1 MSPWR
6 NGAGRKADIAAGPD
20 WLVGFA
26 WLDADAPFSG
36 YAGHDRTITLVE
48 GPGFALDFG
57 PSHPALLARRP
68 FVPAAFDGGWP
79 ARCRVPDGPCM
90 VLNAMTARAG
100 WTHRVTVATGPV
112 QANSVPGGVAFL
124 VVLEG
129 SVSIDGETAGSRDAF
144 RVEGAATF
152 EAGAAARVALIGI
165 DPVTPRG

>member
-1 MSPWR
+1 
-6 NGAGRKADIAAGPD
+6 
-20 WLVGFA
+20 
-26 WLDADAPFSG
+26 
-36 YAGHDRTITLVE
+36 
-48 GPGFALDFG
+48 
-57 PSHPALLARRP
+57 
-68 FVPAAFDGGWP
+68 
-79 ARCRVPDGPCM
+79 M

-144 RVEGAATF
+144 RVEGAAAF